1 MITQFD
7 LERGH
12 FFSGGGGGGGVL
24 FFGGV
29 GGGGG
34 VGKLVVGV
42 A

>member
-1 MITQFD
+1 MKSHLKVI
-7 LERGH
+7 
-12 FFSGGGGGGGVL
+12 

-34 VGKLVVGV
+34 EKEDCVEFRKKRVWSFVPGI